1 MPRSLDACAASL
13 DSIAMTTLR
22 ATVLI
27 SLAAA
32 CAWCPVDAGAA
43 ATDALG
49 PGDMVRVTVFQNP
62 DLATEATISADG
74 TLAFP
79 LLGEVN
85 VAEKTPIEAGRLIA
99 ERLRQRKFVL
109 DPQVSVTL
117 VALRSRQVAV
127 LGAVA
132 KPGHYPL
139 ETTHTRVTD
148 LLALA
153 GGVNEAGDETVV
165 VVTNRNGSA
174 ERIEID
180 VPAMYQSGNLTANI
194 ELVPGDT
201 IFVPSAPVFYIY
213 GAVQSPGA
221 YPLEPGTSVM
231 RALALGGGLTARGT
245 ERGLTIH
252 RQGGD
257 GAALELD
264 AALTDGV
271 EPNDVIRV
279 KASVF

>member
-1 MPRSLDACAASL
+1 
-13 DSIAMTTLR
+13 
-22 ATVLI
+22 
-27 SLAAA
+27 
-32 CAWCPVDAGAA
+32 
-43 ATDALG
+43 
-49 PGDMVRVTVFQNP
+49 
-62 DLATEATISADG
+62 
-74 TLAFP
+74 
-79 LLGEVN
+79 
-85 VAEKTPIEAGRLIA
+85 
-99 ERLRQRKFVL
+99 
-109 DPQVSVTL
+109 L

>member
-1 MPRSLDACAASL
+1 MSVAQDAGAASL
-13 DSIAMTTLR
+13 DSFSMTTLR

-27 SLAAA
+27 SLAVA
-32 CAWCPVDAGAA
+32 CTWCPADAGAA
-43 ATDALG
+43 AGDALG
-49 PGDMVRVTVFQNP
+49 PGDTVRVTVFQNP

-79 LLGEVN
+79 LLGEVK

-117 VALRSRQVAV
+117 IELRSRQVAV

-139 ETTHTRVTD
+139 EATHSRVTD

-153 GGVNEAGDETVV
+153 GGVNETGDDAVV
-165 VVTNRNGSA
+165 VVTNRSGLS
-174 ERIEID
+174 ERLEID
-180 VPAMYQSGNLTANI
+180 VPAMYESGNLAANI

-201 IFVPSAPVFYIY
+201 IFVPSAPVFYVY
-213 GAVQSPGA
+213 GAVQRPGA
-221 YPLEPGTSVM
+221 YPLEPGTSVL
-231 RALALGGGLTARGT
+231 RALAQGGGLTARGT

-252 RQGGD
+252 RQGAD
-257 GAALELD
+257 GGVLELD
-264 AALTDGV
+264 AELADAV

>member
-1 MPRSLDACAASL
+1 
-13 DSIAMTTLR
+13 MTTLR
-22 ATVLI
+22 ARTILI

-32 CAWCPVDAGAA
+32 CALTPVDAGAA
-43 ATDALG
+43 ADDALG
-49 PGDMVRVTVFQNP
+49 PGDTVRVTVFQNP
-62 DLATEATISADG
+62 DLATEVTISADG

-79 LLGEVN
+79 LLGEVK
-85 VAEKTPIEAGRLIA
+85 VAEKTPIEAGQLIA
-99 ERLRQRKFVL
+99 ERLRQRRFVL

-117 VALRSRQVAV
+117 VELRSRQVAV

-139 ETTHTRVTD
+139 EAAHKRVTD

-153 GGVNEAGDETVV
+153 GGVNEAGDDTVV
-165 VVTNRNGSA
+165 VVTNRNGSP

-180 VPAMYQSGNLTANI
+180 VPAMYESGNLAANI

-213 GAVQSPGA
+213 GAVQRPGA
-221 YPLEPGTSVM
+221 YPLEPGTSVL

-252 RQGGD
+252 RQGAD
-257 GAALELD
+257 GAELELE
-264 AALTDGV
+264 AELADGV
-271 EPNDVIRV
+271 EANDVLRV